1 MSETQSEKS
10 EMSELTWA
18 AERLQADVA
27 PIGSAQFVE
36 TRIRLAATVLKW
48 SFSRARTIWY
58 ADERASIKPR
68 ELRRI
73 TEITGVEYGRQEL
86 RSINALIARADT
98 LSAAEAD
105 EGVYSA
111 FAAAFRAFIGALDRT
126 GTGGE

>member
-1 MSETQSEKS
+1 MSNKSSEKS

-18 AERLQADVA
+18 SLQMHERIA
-27 PIGSAQFVE
+27 PRGSVKQ
-36 TRIRLAATVLKW
+36 RIRDAARVLGWKH
-48 SFSRARTIWY
+48 SRARTIWY

-73 TEITGVEYGRQEL
+73 EEVAGIEYGRQEL
-86 RSINALIARADT
+86 RSVEALIARADA
-98 LSAAEAD
+98 LASNEVD

-126 GTGGE
+126 GTRGE